1 MLEEHDAEAAPIIY
15 DIETRHGKIVIA
27 EVTTIH
33 LCPLNHQLTSVNFET
48 LMKRYKTCAAFC
60 RTKDIT
66 TQIQA
71 MLCVKFKSGITKIVL
86 KDPVVCTL
94 LKLDRLTKVL
104 EPDVLVAKLLEKE
117 DIQLKYSGPN
127 ILAAA
132 FIEDYKTAVTFDYE
146 DVASDFIL

>member
-1 MLEEHDAEAAPIIY
+1 
-15 DIETRHGKIVIA
+15 
-27 EVTTIH
+27 
-33 LCPLNHQLTSVNFET
+33 
-48 LMKRYKTCAAFC
+48 
-60 RTKDIT
+60 
-66 TQIQA
+66 
-71 MLCVKFKSGITKIVL
+71 MLCVKFDSGITKMVL